1 MKPIAL
7 LLVGAA
13 FGSLASHYLT
23 RAYIV
28 LDAGL
33 SYTYRCD
40 QLSRDANARDTAQAL
55 LEQLLNAQGASDLPA
70 LAERAGLHV
79 TAFHKGDVEVTQ
91 VNVTHLGS
99 GLEFTRSAAG
109 HITMDDLP
117 GSPRCA
123 HDQARLTST
132 DPTE

>member
-1 MKPIAL
+1 MKPIVL

-55 LEQLLNAQGASDLPA
+55 LEQLLNAHGAADFRA
-70 LAERAGLHV
+70 LAEGAGLHV
-79 TAFHKGDVEVTQ
+79 TAFDKGDVEIIQ

-99 GLEFTRSAAG
+99 GLDFRRSSSG
-109 HITMDDLP
+109 HITLEDFP

-123 HDQARLTST
+123 PDQARLTST